1 MKKIYSKNRKK
12 SIKKIINNN
21 IKDFEIDLDSD
32 SKFTIFEIIIIIFI
46 SITFGIIIGY
56 IITYTKGN
64 NINND
69 SNLTEIIST
78 YNTLKNNYYKNIDD
92 DKLSNAAIRGM
103 ISSLDDPYT
112 NYLDED
118 STTSFNESIDGFYVG
133 IGVTVAVEDDKCK
146 IILVNEKGPADKA
159 GLKVDDIII
168 GVDGKEIN
176 QDNVYQITDLI
187 RGEVNTKVKIKVL
200 RGEKEKI
207 FTVKRDEI
215 DLESVVSKYYEVEND
230 KVGYIKITNFAS
242 NTYSQ
247 FKYNLARLE
256 KKKINKLVIDVRS
269 NPGGHLAQTNK
280 ILSMFFNKK
289 TVLYKI
295 KDNSGT
301 TNVYST
307 SKDTRS
313 YPIAIIINSGTASAS
328 EILASCFKDNYNNA
342 IIVGTNSYG
351 KGSVQ
356 KSQTFSSGVS
366 IKYTTEQWL
375 TSKGKSIEGKGIKP
389 DYEVI
394 LNEEYTST
402 PTFENDNQLQ
412 TAISKLK

>member
-1 MKKIYSKNRKK
+1 MNKIKNRSKK
-12 SIKKIINNN
+12 KAIKKFINNN

-32 SKFTIFEIIIIIFI
+32 SKFSIFEIIIIIFI
-46 SITFGIIIGY
+46 SIIFGVIIGY

-64 NINND
+64 NIEND
-69 SNLTEIIST
+69 PNLTEIIST
-78 YNTLKNNYYKNIDD
+78 YNTLKNNYYKDIDD
-92 DKLSNAAIRGM
+92 NKLSNAAIRGM
-103 ISSLDDPYT
+103 ISSLEDPYT

-133 IGVTVAVEDDKCK
+133 IGVTVSYEDDKCV
-146 IILVNEKGPADKA
+146 IILVNDKGPAAKA
-159 GLKVDDIII
+159 GLKVNDVII

-176 QDNVYQITDLI
+176 KENMYQITDLI
-187 RGEVNTKVKIKVL
+187 KGEADTKVKIKVL
-200 RGEKEKI
+200 RGDKEKTY
-207 FTVKRDEI
+207 TVTREEI
-215 DLESVVSKYYEVEND
+215 DIESVVSKYYEVEND
-230 KVGYIKITNFAS
+230 KVGYIRIKNFAA

-247 FKYNLARLE
+247 FKYNLERLE
-256 KKKINKLVIDVRS
+256 KKGINKLVIDVRS

-295 KDNSGT
+295 KNNSGT

-307 SKDTRS
+307 SRETRD
-313 YPIAIIINSGTASAS
+313 YPVAIIINGGSASAS
-328 EILASCFKDNYNNA
+328 EILVSCFKDNYKNV

-356 KSQTFSSGVS
+356 KSQTFSSGIS

-389 DYEVI
+389 DHEVQ
-394 LNEEYTST
+394 LNEEYYTT

-412 TAISKLK
+412 LAISKLK